1 MGLILRNN
9 INNGWHYAT
18 SFGAKVGAVNIG
30 EGVNGVGRV
39 DFNVSSLPVVGN
51 AYGTVPDATVLTILG
66 NGNVGIG
73 TTSPN
78 FALDVCGPGSQYL
91 VTGNTWTTSTPTIG
105 CSAAT
110 GRLQLWAQ
118 STINFVASGNSF
130 VYDGASIRC
139 WNDNTISIGSSGDR
153 FTTVWS
159 ANGTVQTSD
168 SSEKNYE
175 DLPYGLDE
183 VLQIKP
189 ILYSW
194 KTQDALPDDHVEKN
208 YKYYGVIADQIHEF
222 LPEICY
228 TESDKYQM
236 NYSELIPVL
245 VRAIQQLT
253 ERVKVFEQA
262 R

>member
-194 KTQDALPDDHVEKN
+194 KTQDAPARRPRREKLQVLWRHRRPDPRVLTRNMLHRVRQVPNELQRAHSRARPRDPA
-208 YKYYGVIADQIHEF
+208 ADRTRKSF
-222 LPEICY
+222 
-228 TESDKYQM
+228 
-236 NYSELIPVL
+236 
-245 VRAIQQLT
+245 
-253 ERVKVFEQA
+253 
-262 R
+262 